1 VFVLSTNQKGGIAE
15 TAITAAATKLGIP
28 VFLPVVEH
36 SRADLVFEIGD
47 RLFRVQC
54 KWGALSEDHS
64 IIKVALQTN
73 YLTASG
79 YVSTSYTADEID
91 LVAVYCA
98 ELDRSYLLPISTRG
112 EPASD
117 LPPADAAEE
126 FSAGVSESCGRF

>member
-1 VFVLSTNQKGGIAE
+1 VLSTNQKGGIAE

-36 SRADLVFEIGD
+36 SRADLVFEIAD

-91 LVAVYCA
+91 LVAVYLRRA
-98 ELDRSYLLPISTRG
+98 GPLVSAADLARG
-112 EPASD
+112 GPASD
-117 LPPADAAEE
+117 SPPADAAEE